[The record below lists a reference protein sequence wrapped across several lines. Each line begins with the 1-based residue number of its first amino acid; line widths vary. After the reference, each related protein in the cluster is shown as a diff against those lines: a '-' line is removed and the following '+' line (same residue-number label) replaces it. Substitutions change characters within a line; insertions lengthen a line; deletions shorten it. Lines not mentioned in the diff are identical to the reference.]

1 MPYVNIPKSN
11 LVPNVASILGRLEG
25 NILANVDSTLQS
37 IQRDL
42 ERGILSCENTSTRR
56 LDNLSQQI
64 RKVKRILS
72 RFKPLTR
79 VLRRVSRSL
88 SRILRVLKKLPI
100 PGLSL
105 TAGITTTF
113 SDLLHLVKEF
123 STQLEEDADGI
134 DSLITDRNTTQFVDS
149 LEQKLENLKT
159 LVDLNCRFEEIQDT
173 IDDIDAESPEEFEEL
188 DEEDLPILIV
198 EEEDIETFKNTVS
211 TAAPKSNIS
220 SEVLQLQ
227 QILSKY
233 GEVIEQAEL
242 RQQDPFSTL
251 QETFTGLDGRQY
263 LLKIITLSPTFT
275 LATQRQAIAQDV
287 NTREVLFSGSPSF
300 ASNPDILIEELK
312 FKINTSV

>member
-25 NILANVDSTLQS
+25 NILTNVNSTLQS

-42 ERGILSCENTSTRR
+42 ERGILSCEGTSTRR

-64 RKVKRILS
+64 GKVKRILS

-79 VLRRVSRSL
+79 VLRRVARSL

-123 STQLEEDADGI
+123 SAQLEEDADGI
-134 DSLITDRNTTQFVDS
+134 DSLISNNNATQFVDT

-173 IDDIDAESPEEFEEL
+173 IDDIDAESPEDFNEL
-188 DEEDLPILIV
+188 DEEDIENFKDIV
-198 EEEDIETFKNTVS
+198 S
-211 TAAPKSNIS
+211 RAAPKSNIS

-233 GEVIEQAEL
+233 GGVIEQAGL
-242 RQQDPFSTL
+242 REQDPFSTL
-251 QETFTGLDGRQY
+251 QETFTGPDGRQY